1 MAKRIT
7 NEQKE
12 EMVRLYVELGSYAA
26 VARKLNMT
34 AATVTKYIKAQ
45 QSIKTYSECITPKP
59 IESISLDS
67 VLNFSFLTDIEKQS
81 YREWLKEFG
90 R

>member
-7 NEQKE
+7 NEQIE
-12 EMVRLYVELGSYAA
+12 EMVRLYTELGSYAA

-45 QSIKTYSECITPKP
+45 QSIKTYNKCIAAQP
-59 IESISLDS
+59 IESISLES
-67 VLNFSFLTDIEKQS
+67 ILSFSFLNDIEKQS
-81 YREWLKEFG
+81 YKAWLKEFG